1 MHWARGLLAAL
12 MLLSS
17 FLVFASEAPAIKTY
31 RLDLKKMK
39 GIEHGRTAVVKGEA
53 GTQPHRFYVEG
64 LNMNMPVT
72 VLLRPVRAAD
82 EVALRL
88 TKYAWNQP
96 LREGTAKGE
105 PLGFKF
111 RTEGEF
117 QIAVSSA
124 KPAPY
129 RLLVWVGDE
138 VKPDLRPIVVKAS
151 EFGAKKDS
159 FAASPVLWVIAGVLV
174 LIAALLGVLVMRR
187 KAS

>member
-1 MHWARGLLAAL
+1 LLAVV
-12 MLLSS
+12 MLSSS
-17 FLVFASEAPAIKTY
+17 FLVSASEAPAIKTY

-53 GTQPHRFYVEG
+53 GRQPHRFYVEG

-105 PLGFKF
+105 PLALKF

-124 KPAPY
+124 KRATPY

-138 VKPDLRPIVVKAS
+138 VKPDLRPDDVKAS
-151 EFGAKKDS
+151 EFGAKQEGS
-159 FAASPVLWVIAGVLV
+159 AASPVLWVIAGALV